1 MLGVSFVVKYQE
13 MHRLV
18 TEANGTAS
26 LMVGAENWPF
36 SDSARE

>member
-1 MLGVSFVVKYQE
+1 MLASASSFKYQE

-18 TEANGTAS
+18 TEANGLAS

-36 SDSARE
+36 PIPAS